1 MSTKRK
7 VEENLLSVDVSAD
20 PKYPS
25 KIWLQFKLA
34 KNEGIAQCNN
44 CGNQVNAKNVYGNM
58 LCQAAMIRH
67 LNICLNQN
75 SAHPNKK
82 RP

>member
-1 MSTKRK
+1 MKDLTSDALLFSNKMSTKRK
-7 VEENLLSVDVSAD
+7 FEDNLLFEDVSAD

-44 CGNQVNAKNVYGNM
+44 CGSQGN
-58 LCQAAMIRH
+58 LLKSID
-67 LNICLNQN
+67 
-75 SAHPNKK
+75 NKTV
-82 RP
+82 RG

>member
-1 MSTKRK
+1 MSAKRK
-7 VEENLLSVDVSAD
+7 FEDDLLFEDVSAD

-44 CGNQVNAKNVYGNM
+44 CGSQD
-58 LCQAAMIRH
+58 
-67 LNICLNQN
+67 
-75 SAHPNKK
+75 NKTV
-82 RP
+82 RR

>member
-7 VEENLLSVDVSAD
+7 FEDNLLFEDVSAD

-44 CGNQVNAKNVYGNM
+44 CGSLFEAEHVSVIGM
-58 LCQAAMIRH
+58 IMAAMIRVH
-67 LNICLNQN
+67 TLITL
-75 SAHPNKK
+75 AHKGT
-82 RP
+82 

>member
-7 VEENLLSVDVSAD
+7 FEDNLLFEDVSAD

-44 CGNQVNAKNVYGNM
+44 CGSQGN
-58 LCQAAMIRH
+58 LLKSID
-67 LNICLNQN
+67 
-75 SAHPNKK
+75 NKTV
-82 RP
+82 RG